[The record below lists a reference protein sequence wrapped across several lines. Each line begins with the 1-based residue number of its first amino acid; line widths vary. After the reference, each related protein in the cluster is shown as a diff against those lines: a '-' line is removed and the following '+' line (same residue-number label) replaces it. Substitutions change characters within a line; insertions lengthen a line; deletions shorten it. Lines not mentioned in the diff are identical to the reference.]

1 MRPHRRLAR
10 TTEVLPSMSQLPTT
24 LPDWLA
30 LLESRHAETHID
42 MGLDRVRAV
51 KERMQLAF
59 ECPVIMVAGT
69 NGKGSTC
76 AMLEAMLLQS
86 GYRVG
91 LYIKPHFLDFNER
104 ARINGEMASNEALVE
119 AFDAVESVR
128 GEISLTYFEFTTLA
142 IMHLISKAGVD
153 VAILEV
159 GLGGRLDAVNVID
172 ADVAIVT
179 SVDIDHT
186 DYLGET
192 REKIGFEKAGIF
204 RPGKAAICSDPVPP
218 ATLIQHAEDI
228 GADLWLLGRDFNYQ
242 GDQQQWSYGGRGQ
255 RRNSLAYP
263 ALRGANQLLN
273 ASAAL
278 AALEVLRL
286 QLPCGAQEVRAGLAM
301 VELPGRFQ
309 VLPGRPTQVLDV
321 AHNPHAAATLAQNLG
336 NMGFHRYTYAV
347 FGIME
352 DKDIDAVIA
361 PMAQYID
368 HWCVTALPSPRSADP
383 ARLAEKLALLKPA
396 GAKADDFSVTAFS
409 DAGEAYANA
418 VSRAGENDRIVVF
431 GSFYTVAGVMA
442 ARKNS
447 LH

>member
-1 MRPHRRLAR
+1 MHN
-10 TTEVLPSMSQLPTT
+10 LPTT

-30 LLESRHAETHID
+30 LLESRHAEVHID

-51 KERMQLAF
+51 KERMGLKF

-76 AMLEAMLLQS
+76 AMLEAVLLRS
-86 GYRVG
+86 GYKVG

-104 ARINGEMASNEALVE
+104 ARIGGEMASDDALVA
-119 AFDAVESVR
+119 AFDDVEAHR
-128 GEISLTYFEFTTLA
+128 GEVDLTYFEFTTLA
-142 IMHLISKAGVD
+142 IMRLLSRAGID

-192 REKIGFEKAGIF
+192 REEIGFEKAGIF
-204 RPGKAAICSDPVPP
+204 RPGKPAICSDPVPP
-218 ATLIQHAEDI
+218 QSLVRHAEEI
-228 GADLWLLGRDFNYQ
+228 GADLWLIGRDFNYQ
-242 GDQQQWSYGGRGQ
+242 GDKQQWSYGGRTV

-273 ASAAL
+273 AAAAL

-286 QLPCGAQEVRAGLAM
+286 ELPVGAQEVRTGLAL

-309 VLPGRPTQVLDV
+309 VLPGRPAVVLDV

-347 FGIME
+347 FGIMQ
-352 DKDIDAVIA
+352 DKDIDQVIA
-361 PMAQYID
+361 AMAGLVD
-368 HWCVTALPSPRSADP
+368 HWCIATLPSPRSAS
-383 ARLAEKLALLKPA
+383 AEQLADKIAALKPA
-396 GAKADDFSVTAFS
+396 GVKDEDFSITSFANPAEAF
-409 DAGEAYANA
+409 ANA
-418 VSRAGENDRIVVF
+418 MSRAEENDRIVVF

-442 ARKNS
+442 ARKSS

>member
-1 MRPHRRLAR
+1 MHN
-10 TTEVLPSMSQLPTT
+10 LPTT
-24 LPDWLA
+24 LPAWLA

-59 ECPVIMVAGT
+59 ACPVIMVAGT

-76 AMLEAMLLQS
+76 AMLEAVLLQS

-104 ARINGEMASNEALVE
+104 ARINGDMATDEALVA
-119 AFDAVESVR
+119 AFDFVEKSR
-128 GEISLTYFEFTTLA
+128 AETDLTYFEFTTLA

-172 ADVAIVT
+172 ADVSIVT
-179 SVDIDHT
+179 SIDIDHK
-186 DYLGET
+186 DYLGDT
-192 REKIGFEKAGIF
+192 REEIGFEKAGIF
-204 RPGKAAICSDPVPP
+204 RPGKPAICSDPVPP
-218 ATLIQHAEDI
+218 QSLIEHADTI

-242 GDQQQWSYGGRGQ
+242 GDQQQWAFAGRSQ

-278 AALEVLRL
+278 AALEALRMR
-286 QLPCGAQEVRAGLAM
+286 LPVGAQEVRAGLAM

-309 VLPGRPTQVLDV
+309 VLAGRPTTVLDV
-321 AHNPHAAATLAQNLG
+321 AHNPHAAAALAQNLG
-336 NMGFHRYTYAV
+336 NMGFHRFTYAV
-347 FGIME
+347 FGIMQ
-352 DKDIDAVIA
+352 DKDIEAVIEHVA
-361 PMAQYID
+361 PLVD
-368 HWCVTALPSPRSADP
+368 HWCLTALPSPRTADVQELAALVASKKPAGVKPDEFSVKTFADP
-383 ARLAEKLALLKPA
+383 AAAF
-396 GAKADDFSVTAFS
+396 ADAT
-409 DAGEAYANA
+409 
-418 VSRAGENDRIVVF
+418 SRAGQDDRIVVF

-442 ARKNS
+442 ARKSS

>member
-1 MRPHRRLAR
+1 
-10 TTEVLPSMSQLPTT
+10 MSNLPTT
-24 LPDWLA
+24 LPAWLA

-51 KERMQLAF
+51 KEKMSLQFA
-59 ECPVIMVAGT
+59 CPVIMVAGT

-76 AMLEAMLLQS
+76 AMLESVLLHA

-104 ARINGEMASNEALVE
+104 ARINGEMASDAMLIEAFNAVE
-119 AFDAVESVR
+119 AQR
-128 GEISLTYFEFTTLA
+128 GDIALTYFEFTTLA

-172 ADVAIVT
+172 ADVSIVT
-179 SVDIDHT
+179 SIDIDHKA
-186 DYLGET
+186 YLGDT
-192 REKIGFEKAGIF
+192 REEIGFEKAGIF
-204 RPGKAAICSDPVPP
+204 RHGKTAICSDPLAPQS
-218 ATLIQHAEDI
+218 LIRHAADI
-228 GADLWLLGRDFNYQ
+228 GADLWLIGRDFNFQ
-242 GDQQQWSYGGRGQ
+242 GDQQQWSYGGRTQ

-278 AALEVLRL
+278 AALEALRM
-286 QLPCGAQEVRAGLAM
+286 QLPCGAQEVRTGLAL

-309 VLPGRPTQVLDV
+309 VLAGRPTTVLDV
-321 AHNPHAAATLAQNLG
+321 AHNPHASATLAQNLG
-336 NMGFHRYTYAV
+336 AMGFHRYTYAV
-347 FGIME
+347 FGIMD
-352 DKDIDAVIA
+352 DKDIDGVIA
-361 PMAQYID
+361 PMAGLVD
-368 HWCVTALPSPRSADP
+368 HWCVTDLPSPRSASS
-383 ARLAEKLALLKPA
+383 AALAEKLAAMRPA
-396 GAKADDFSVTAFS
+396 GAKDSDFSVSGFADPAAAF
-409 DAGEAYANA
+409 ANA
-418 VSRAGENDRIVVF
+418 VSRAEENDRIVVF

>member
-1 MRPHRRLAR
+1 M
-10 TTEVLPSMSQLPTT
+10 LPTT
-24 LPDWLA
+24 LPAWLA
-30 LLESRHAETHID
+30 LIESRHAETHID

-51 KERMQLAF
+51 KERMNLQF
-59 ECPVIMVAGT
+59 SCPVIMVAGT

-76 AMLEAMLLQS
+76 AMLESVLLHA

-104 ARINGEMASNEALVE
+104 ARINGEMASDAALVE
-119 AFDAVESVR
+119 AFDYVESAR
-128 GEISLTYFEFTTLA
+128 ADIDLTYFEFTTLA

-172 ADVAIVT
+172 ADVSIVT
-179 SVDIDHT
+179 SIDIDHA
-186 DYLGET
+186 DYLGDT
-192 REKIGFEKAGIF
+192 REEIGFEKAGIF
-204 RPGKAAICSDPVPP
+204 RAGKPAICSDPLPP
-218 ATLIQHAEDI
+218 QSLIQHAHDI
-228 GADLWLLGRDFNYQ
+228 GADLWLIGRDFNYQ
-242 GDQQQWSYGGRGQ
+242 GDQQQWSYGGRTQ

-278 AALEVLRL
+278 AALEALRM
-286 QLPCGAQEVRAGLAM
+286 QLPAGAQEVRTGLAL

-309 VLPGRPTQVLDV
+309 VLPGRPTTVLDV
-321 AHNPHAAATLAQNLG
+321 AHNPHASATLAQNLG

-352 DKDIDAVIA
+352 DKDIEGVLK
-361 PMAQYID
+361 PMAGIID
-368 HWCVTALPSPRSADP
+368 HWCLADLPSPRSAKG
-383 ARLAEKLALLKPA
+383 AALAEKVAALRPA
-396 GAKADDFSVTAFS
+396 GAKDSDFSVTQFADPAAAF
-409 DAGEAYANA
+409 ANA
-418 VSRAGENDRIVVF
+418 VSRAEENDRIVVF

>member
-1 MRPHRRLAR
+1 M
-10 TTEVLPSMSQLPTT
+10 QNLPTT

-30 LLESRHAETHID
+30 LIESRHAETYID

-51 KERMQLAF
+51 KERMGLAF
-59 ECPVIMVAGT
+59 SCPVIMVAGT

-76 AMLEAMLLQS
+76 AMLESVLLHA

-104 ARINGEMASNEALVE
+104 ARINGEMAGDEAIVE
-119 AFDAVESVR
+119 AFAYVEAQR
-128 GEISLTYFEFTTLA
+128 GDISLTYFEFTTLA

-172 ADVAIVT
+172 ADVSIVT
-179 SVDIDHT
+179 SIDIDHA
-186 DYLGET
+186 DYLGDT
-192 REKIGFEKAGIF
+192 REAIGFEKAGIF
-204 RPGKAAICSDPVPP
+204 RAGKAAICSDPVPP
-218 ATLIQHAEDI
+218 STLIKHAEDI
-228 GADLWLLGRDFNYQ
+228 GADLWLIGRDFNYQ
-242 GDQQQWSYGGRGQ
+242 GDQQQWSWGGRSM

-278 AALEVLRL
+278 AALEALRM
-286 QLPCGAQEVRAGLAM
+286 QLPAGAQEVRTGLAL

-309 VLPGRPTQVLDV
+309 VLPGRPTTVLDV
-321 AHNPHAAATLAQNLG
+321 AHNPHASATLAQNLG

-352 DKDIDAVIA
+352 DKDIEGVLA
-361 PMAQYID
+361 PMAGLID
-368 HWCVTALPSPRSADP
+368 HWCLADLPSPRSAKG
-383 ARLAEKLALLKPA
+383 EKLAAQVSALKPG
-396 GAKADDFSVTAFS
+396 GAKEEDFSVTTFADPAAAF
-409 DAGEAYANA
+409 ANA